1 MPILLHPS
9 VCNMSCCHH
18 CCSNCCCSSS
28 CSVPAEQ
35 RHLCL
40 TLFSNAQLRW
50 QLREFPLKP
59 PVPVQL
65 PAAPFLFLTL
75 SLLSKGWKPGPQ
87 CKVKGFNLVGKM
99 WRGCKTG
106 DYRCWRRRA
115 GDDWWN
121 IRLGRAG
128 SNGELW
134 QRRKDEAGKNPNVSF
149 QEPECYHM
157 LPCAG
162 EWADCLKWAAGE
174 EGAISGSAPPS
185 LRPTGKDTKL
195 TANKHGEKQETKSQ
209 IQANANTPSLCEDD
223 DTTP

>member
-1 MPILLHPS
+1 
-9 VCNMSCCHH
+9 MSCCHH

-87 CKVKGFNLVGKM
+87 CKVKGFNWVGKM

-121 IRLGRAG
+121 IRLGRAV
-128 SNGELW
+128 NYDRE
-134 QRRKDEAGKNPNVSF
+134 GKMRQAKIQMWVFRNQSVTTCYLVQVS
-149 QEPECYHM
+149 E
-157 LPCAG
+157 
-162 EWADCLKWAAGE
+162 
-174 EGAISGSAPPS
+174 
-185 LRPTGKDTKL
+185 L
-195 TANKHGEKQETKSQ
+195 TAWNELQVKRE
-209 IQANANTPSLCEDD
+209 P
-223 DTTP
+223 